1 MAQQSDDRYFGRPF
15 LWQISPQCGR
25 DIAVGI
31 HFRIFEAEPSQ
42 FGAKAAIVSADKSIG
57 KATAILHIIGEQFM
71 VSLEFDFDVKDLY
84 SVCTRA

>member
-1 MAQQSDDRYFGRPF
+1 MIPSAAKPPLF
-15 LWQISPQCGR
+15 LAAKDHIARRVIASPR
-25 DIAVGI
+25 AANY
-31 HFRIFEAEPSQ
+31 EAEFSQ
-42 FGAKAAIVSADKSIG
+42 SGAKTAIVSADKSIG